1 VSYDSIEIHKKF
13 AGEYGITFPL
23 IADEKKAV
31 RNLYG
36 KGRITFLTDRNGIIR
51 YIQEG
56 VPENS
61 EFIRQIE
68 ILKYPAR

>member
-1 VSYDSIEIHKKF
+1 MSYDSIEIHKKF

-31 RNLYG
+31 RNLYA
-36 KGRITFLTDRNGIIR
+36 KGRITFLIDRNGIIR
-51 YIQEG
+51 YIKKG

-68 ILKYPAR
+68 ILQYPSR